1 MGSLTELP
9 NEIILIILEMVF
21 ENRRKE
27 FLNLALINRHFS
39 KFLPII
45 KEKHFKELCKKE
57 KEINELYKKGIEI
70 NENFELLEAFDE
82 FINRNTWELGKL
94 LQQEKRF
101 KMPGAKLIYKE
112 YELDHIVNGGFSTDS
127 ENDLESVESSD
138 EEFWNNNTSSA

>member
-27 FLNLALINRHFS
+27 FLNLTLINKHFS

-57 KEINELYKKGIEI
+57 KEI

-127 ENDLESVESSD
+127 ENDLESVKSSD